1 MTKGTNQKLKMLYL
15 KQIFEE
21 ETDDQHSL
29 TLQNITE
36 RLNSLGVNAD
46 RKTLYQDFKELKRY
60 GMDIIAMQEGR
71 TWNYHLGSR
80 DFELPEVKLLVDSVQ
95 ASKFIN
101 EHKSD
106 TLIRKLEKLVSH
118 YEGQELQRQVYIFG
132 RIKTSNKRTYLTID
146 TIFKAINENYQIQFH
161 YCKWNI
167 HKELEKRRAQEDQLL
182 QQILREQQMLQELDE
197 DMDQNMAHAK
207 EGRRY
212 REDMKA
218 RVDDRVY
225 EMHDLSADKREGMRE
240 YGYAYRRG
248 YALAMVFF
256 SLALCV
262 FAGYLHGIASQT
274 CLVLMFFTGVQA
286 AILVHKKQCPKFWQF
301 VCDVFSA
308 LIFPGML
315 ILFIG
320 CELHYSYYERALP
333 YCLAVGLFLL
343 ALTTA
348 SYFLYDPYRSA
359 RRRVGDAKSMIRS
372 IERSAK
378 KQVKKNQKQQAKE
391 ELRQDR
397 LQKKES
403 EKLLKIQQK
412 QEVRLEKQGKRLQK
426 WETWK
431 QQFLERFQ
439 KSEDIVD
446 EEVSDETLPDAAAG
460 DETLPEEAVVDE
472 ALRKDTV
479 VDEALP
485 KETVGNEALPAE
497 SGEEDPDD
505 PHI

>member
-1 MTKGTNQKLKMLYL
+1 
-15 KQIFEE
+15 
-21 ETDDQHSL
+21 
-29 TLQNITE
+29 
-36 RLNSLGVNAD
+36 
-46 RKTLYQDFKELKRY
+46 
-60 GMDIIAMQEGR
+60 
-71 TWNYHLGSR
+71 
-80 DFELPEVKLLVDSVQ
+80 
-95 ASKFIN
+95 
-101 EHKSD
+101 
-106 TLIRKLEKLVSH
+106 
-118 YEGQELQRQVYIFG
+118 
-132 RIKTSNKRTYLTID
+132 
-146 TIFKAINENYQIQFH
+146 
-161 YCKWNI
+161 
-167 HKELEKRRAQEDQLL
+167 
-182 QQILREQQMLQELDE
+182 MLQELDE

-286 AILVHKKQCPKFWQF
+286 AILVHKKQCPKFWKF

-378 KQVKKNQKQQAKE
+378 KQVKKNQKQQIKE

-485 KETVGNEALPAE
+485 KETVENKALPAE

>member
-1 MTKGTNQKLKMLYL
+1 MSD
-15 KQIFEE
+15 QIEREQQIEE
-21 ETDDQHSL
+21 ESL
-29 TLQNITE
+29 TK
-36 RLNSLGVNAD
+36 NSL
-46 RKTLYQDFKELKRY
+46 
-60 GMDIIAMQEGR
+60 
-71 TWNYHLGSR
+71 
-80 DFELPEVKLLVDSVQ
+80 
-95 ASKFIN
+95 
-101 EHKSD
+101 
-106 TLIRKLEKLVSH
+106 
-118 YEGQELQRQVYIFG
+118 
-132 RIKTSNKRTYLTID
+132 
-146 TIFKAINENYQIQFH
+146 QIQ
-161 YCKWNI
+161 KAAWI
-167 HKELEKRRAQEDQLL
+167 REELEKRRAQEDQLL

-359 RRRVGDAKSMIRS
+359 RRRV
-372 IERSAK
+372 
-378 KQVKKNQKQQAKE
+378 KKNQKQQAKE

-460 DETLPEEAVVDE
+460 DETLPEEAVE
-472 ALRKDTV
+472 NK
-479 VDEALP
+479 
-485 KETVGNEALPAE
+485 ALPAE

>member
-1 MTKGTNQKLKMLYL
+1 MSD
-15 KQIFEE
+15 QIEREQQIEE
-21 ETDDQHSL
+21 ESL
-29 TLQNITE
+29 TK
-36 RLNSLGVNAD
+36 NSL
-46 RKTLYQDFKELKRY
+46 
-60 GMDIIAMQEGR
+60 
-71 TWNYHLGSR
+71 
-80 DFELPEVKLLVDSVQ
+80 
-95 ASKFIN
+95 
-101 EHKSD
+101 
-106 TLIRKLEKLVSH
+106 
-118 YEGQELQRQVYIFG
+118 
-132 RIKTSNKRTYLTID
+132 
-146 TIFKAINENYQIQFH
+146 QIQ
-161 YCKWNI
+161 KAAWI
-167 HKELEKRRAQEDQLL
+167 REELEKRRAQEDQLL

-286 AILVHKKQCPKFWQF
+286 AILVHKKQCPKFWKF

-378 KQVKKNQKQQAKE
+378 KQVKKNQKQQIKE

-497 SGEEDPDD
+497 SGEEDPDE

>member
-1 MTKGTNQKLKMLYL
+1 MMTMKKITFPLILLVLTACGENKEVQPAEEATAVAVAENVIDSIQVDAITSATSKPNQVSFNGTMVIPPQRMA
-15 KQIFEE
+15 
-21 ETDDQHSL
+21 TVSL
-29 TLQNITE
+29 TMGGVIKSTSLLPGEPVRQGSVLATLENPDFITLQ
-36 RLNSLGVNAD
+36 
-46 RKTLYQDFKELKRY
+46 Q
-60 GMDIIAMQEGR
+60 
-71 TWNYHLGSR
+71 
-80 DFELPEVKLLVDSVQ
+80 
-95 ASKFIN
+95 
-101 EHKSD
+101 
-106 TLIRKLEKLVSH
+106 
-118 YEGQELQRQVYIFG
+118 
-132 RIKTSNKRTYLTID
+132 TYLDSHAQTE
-146 TIFKAINENYQIQFH
+146 F
-161 YCKWNI
+161 
-167 HKELEKRRAQEDQLL
+167 LEAEYLRQQALSAEQAASQKKL
-182 QQILREQQMLQELDE
+182 QQSKADYLS
-197 DMDQNMAHAK
+197 
-207 EGRRY
+207 
-212 REDMKA
+212 MKS
-218 RVDDRVY
+218 RV
-225 EMHDLSADKREGMRE
+225 
-240 YGYAYRRG
+240 
-248 YALAMVFF
+248 
-256 SLALCV
+256 
-262 FAGYLHGIASQT
+262 
-274 CLVLMFFTGVQA
+274 
-286 AILVHKKQCPKFWQF
+286 QCPKFWKF

-472 ALRKDTV
+472 ALRKETV

>member
-1 MTKGTNQKLKMLYL
+1 MSD
-15 KQIFEE
+15 QIEREQQIEE
-21 ETDDQHSL
+21 ESL
-29 TLQNITE
+29 TK
-36 RLNSLGVNAD
+36 NSL
-46 RKTLYQDFKELKRY
+46 
-60 GMDIIAMQEGR
+60 
-71 TWNYHLGSR
+71 
-80 DFELPEVKLLVDSVQ
+80 
-95 ASKFIN
+95 
-101 EHKSD
+101 
-106 TLIRKLEKLVSH
+106 
-118 YEGQELQRQVYIFG
+118 
-132 RIKTSNKRTYLTID
+132 
-146 TIFKAINENYQIQFH
+146 QIQ
-161 YCKWNI
+161 KAAWI
-167 HKELEKRRAQEDQLL
+167 REELEKRRAQEDQLL

-286 AILVHKKQCPKFWQF
+286 AILVHKKQCPKFWKF

-359 RRRVGDAKSMIRS
+359 TPQGRRC
-372 IERSAK
+372 
-378 KQVKKNQKQQAKE
+378 QKHDSQYRAVCKE
-391 ELRQDR
+391 TGE
-397 LQKKES
+397 KES
-403 EKLLKIQQK
+403 EAADKRGTATGSSAEKR
-412 QEVRLEKQGKRLQK
+412 VRKTVENPT
-426 WETWK
+426 ETG
-431 QQFLERFQ
+431 
-439 KSEDIVD
+439 S
-446 EEVSDETLPDAAAG
+446 
-460 DETLPEEAVVDE
+460 
-472 ALRKDTV
+472 ALRKT
-479 VDEALP
+479 
-485 KETVGNEALPAE
+485 
-497 SGEEDPDD
+497 GEETAEMGNVETTVSGAVSKE
-505 PHI
+505 

>member
-1 MTKGTNQKLKMLYL
+1 
-15 KQIFEE
+15 
-21 ETDDQHSL
+21 
-29 TLQNITE
+29 
-36 RLNSLGVNAD
+36 
-46 RKTLYQDFKELKRY
+46 
-60 GMDIIAMQEGR
+60 
-71 TWNYHLGSR
+71 
-80 DFELPEVKLLVDSVQ
+80 
-95 ASKFIN
+95 
-101 EHKSD
+101 
-106 TLIRKLEKLVSH
+106 
-118 YEGQELQRQVYIFG
+118 
-132 RIKTSNKRTYLTID
+132 
-146 TIFKAINENYQIQFH
+146 
-161 YCKWNI
+161 
-167 HKELEKRRAQEDQLL
+167 
-182 QQILREQQMLQELDE
+182 
-197 DMDQNMAHAK
+197 
-207 EGRRY
+207 
-212 REDMKA
+212 MKA

-286 AILVHKKQCPKFWQF
+286 AILVHKKQCPKFWKF

-378 KQVKKNQKQQAKE
+378 KQVKKNQKQQIKE
-391 ELRQDR
+391 E
-397 LQKKES
+397 
-403 EKLLKIQQK
+403 QK